1 MSGAEATRSTAELV
15 MDVADDLRL
24 LIRKEIELARIEL
37 MEGFKAQLLGVGL
50 ISLAIIG
57 LLPALLFGL
66 FSLAYWLPFSDAVSF
81 AIVAGGLLL
90 FAVLG
95 VLAGLWI
102 MRRRRMRLDR
112 SVASIKEDVRWAR
125 EQMTS

>member
-1 MSGAEATRSTAELV
+1 
-15 MDVADDLRL
+15 MDVTDDLRL

-37 MEGFKAQLLGVGL
+37 IEGLKAQLFGAGL
-50 ISLAIIG
+50 IALAVIG

-81 AIVAGGLLL
+81 AIVAGGLML

-95 VLAGLWI
+95 VFAGIWI
-102 MRRRRMRLDR
+102 MRRRRPRLDR
-112 SVASIKEDVRWAR
+112 SVASIKEDIRWAR

>member
-1 MSGAEATRSTAELV
+1 MEAPATRSTAELV

-37 MEGFKAQLLGVGL
+37 IDGLKAQLLGAGL
-50 ISLAIIG
+50 IALAIIG

-66 FSLAYWLPFSDAVSF
+66 ISLAYWLPFSDAVSF
-81 AIVAGGLLL
+81 AIVAGGLFV
-90 FAVLG
+90 FAALG
-95 VLAGLWI
+95 VVAGLAV
-102 MRRRRMRLDR
+102 MRRRRPKLDR
-112 SVASIKEDVRWAR
+112 SVASIKEDIRWAR

>member
-1 MSGAEATRSTAELV
+1 VTEATRSTAELV

-37 MEGFKAQLLGVGL
+37 MEGLKAQLLGAGL
-50 ISLAIIG
+50 IALAIIG
-57 LLPALLFGL
+57 LLPAFLFGL

-81 AIVAGGLLL
+81 AIVAGGLFL

-95 VLAGLWI
+95 VVIGLAI
-102 MRRRRMRLDR
+102 MRRRRVGLKR
-112 SVASIKEDVRWAR
+112 SIASIKEDVRWAR

>member
-1 MSGAEATRSTAELV
+1 MEAPASRSTAELF
-15 MDVADDLRL
+15 MDVTDDLRL

-37 MEGFKAQLLGVGL
+37 IEGLKAQLLGAGL
-50 ISLAIIG
+50 IALAVIG

-81 AIVAGGLLL
+81 AIVAGGLML

-95 VLAGLWI
+95 VIAGIWI
-102 MRRRRMRLDR
+102 MRRRRPRLDR
-112 SVASIKEDVRWAR
+112 SVASIKEDIRWAR

>member
-1 MSGAEATRSTAELV
+1 MTEATRSTAELV

-37 MEGFKAQLLGVGL
+37 MEGLKAQLLGAGL
-50 ISLAIIG
+50 IALAIIG
-57 LLPALLFGL
+57 LLPAFLFGL

-81 AIVAGGLLL
+81 AIVAGGLFL

-95 VLAGLWI
+95 VVIGLAI
-102 MRRRRMRLDR
+102 MRRRRVGLKR
-112 SVASIKEDVRWAR
+112 SIASIKEDVRWAR